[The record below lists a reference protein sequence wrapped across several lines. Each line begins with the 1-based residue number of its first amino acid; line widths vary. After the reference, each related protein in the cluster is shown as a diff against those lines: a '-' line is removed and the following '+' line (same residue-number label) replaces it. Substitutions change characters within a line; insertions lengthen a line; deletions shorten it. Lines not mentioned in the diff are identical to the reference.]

1 MRAIPILSMLVLPC
15 TGDDGDDGDDDD
27 DDSN

>member
-1 MRAIPILSMLVLPC
+1 MRAIPILSMRVLPC

-27 DDSN
+27 DSN

>member
-27 DDSN
+27 DSN